1 MAFMP
6 LVMAGGLAKAYNDE
20 VAEKKAQ
27 VAEINAVKREW
38 LFKTGMQNIQT
49 RRESLKASRARIA
62 EAKNFGFSTK
72 SARALEM
79 SGQLEFEVEKV
90 KSLISNGK
98 LSENY
103 VEILSASLEG
113 QVDNDEDLAA
123 AVSRGL
129 QGDSFNT
136 EEEMSLGLINAV
148 GDLNELQEQFMKT
161 TQPSGRERVP
171 AFKYNS
177 TKGPRIELSDR
188 KSIQAQLASSLNT
201 LYDNS
206 FSINNMGDVVFMQN
220 ASPDV
225 QILFNNLVEKTV
237 DLAEDPTNSFSPVS
251 ALSTVISSIE
261 GSARVPAVTVLEK
274 IDEAITTPSF
284 NWDPLKVASPT
295 TGTGSNGTGS
305 NGTSSNG
312 DGSNPATQ

>member
-1 MAFMP
+1 
-6 LVMAGGLAKAYNDE
+6 
-20 VAEKKAQ
+20 
-27 VAEINAVKREW
+27 
-38 LFKTGMQNIQT
+38 MQNIQA

-90 KSLISNGK
+90 KNLTSNGK

-103 VEILSASLEG
+103 VETLSAFLEG
-113 QVDNDEDLAA
+113 KVDNDEDLAA

-136 EEEMSLGLINAV
+136 EEDMSLGLINAV

-161 TQPSGRERVP
+161 TESSGRVGLP
-171 AFKYNS
+171 AFKYSS
-177 TKGPRIELSDR
+177 TKGARIELSDR
-188 KSIQAQLASSLNT
+188 KSIQAQLASSLST
-201 LYDNS
+201 MYDTS
-206 FSINNMGDVVFMQN
+206 FSINNMGDVVFMQD

-225 QILFNNLVEKTV
+225 QILFNNLTEKTV

-251 ALSTVISSIE
+251 ALNTVISSIE
-261 GSARVPAVTVLEK
+261 GSTSVPAVTVLEK

-284 NWDPLKVASPT
+284 NWEPFKVTTPT
-295 TGTGSNGTGS
+295 TGTGSS
-305 NGTSSNG
+305 G
-312 DGSNPATQ
+312 DGSNPATE

>member
-6 LVMAGGLAKAYNDE
+6 LVMAGGFAKAYNDE
-20 VAEKKAQ
+20 VAEAKAK

-62 EAKNFGFSTK
+62 EAKTFGFSTK

-90 KSLISNGK
+90 KNLTSNGK

-103 VEILSASLEG
+103 VETLSAFLEG
-113 QVDNDEDLAA
+113 KVDNDEDLAA

-136 EEEMSLGLINAV
+136 EEDMSLGLINAV

-161 TQPSGRERVP
+161 TESSGRVGLP
-171 AFKYNS
+171 AFKYSS
-177 TKGPRIELSDR
+177 TKGARIELSDR
-188 KSIQAQLASSLNT
+188 KSIQAQLASSLST
-201 LYDNS
+201 MYDTS
-206 FSINNMGDVVFMQN
+206 FSINNMGDVVFMQD

-225 QILFNNLVEKTV
+225 QILFNNLTEKTV

-251 ALSTVISSIE
+251 ALNTVISSIE
-261 GSARVPAVTVLEK
+261 GSTSVPAVTVLEK

-284 NWDPLKVASPT
+284 NWEPFKVTTPT
-295 TGTGSNGTGS
+295 TGTGSS
-305 NGTSSNG
+305 G
-312 DGSNPATQ
+312 DGSNPATE